1 MEAVWKRIKSDLKEY
16 RIAIIMLCI
25 YYVSGRVFFR
35 AFCPSVIVTGLPC
48 PGCGLSRA
56 VWFLVTG
63 QPLRSFALH
72 PLGLFWLLF
81 ILYFFINRYI
91 FGKESGRTML
101 VFLAVLAFATL
112 ILYGVRMVTVFPDRP
127 PMSYTGRNLFEKI
140 IPDYRQKVLS
150 FFRLYG

>member
-16 RIAIIMLCI
+16 RIAIAMLCI
-25 YYVSGRVFFR
+25 YYIVGRVFFR

-63 QPLRSFALH
+63 QPQRSFALH

-81 ILYFFINRYI
+81 ILCFFINRYI
-91 FGKESGRTML
+91 LGKKSNKTMIVL
-101 VFLAVLAFATL
+101 LAVLALATL
-112 ILYGVRMVTVFPDRP
+112 ILYCIRMAAFFPDRP